1 MSEQIPEHRPSAV
14 VAAWESQKAHA
25 RPHLV
30 KPTGSMHRSNEMP
43 TPGKDGPQVDNGVS
57 LCKHAWRQIVKGG
70 ACDSPDR
77 RETCQVEAGL
87 YELSVGPKRLIHAT

>member
-30 KPTGSMHRSNEMP
+30 KPTGSMHRSNEAP

-57 LCKHAWRQIVKGG
+57 LCKHAWRQIVKVAHVIHRTGEKL
-70 ACDSPDR
+70 ARWRLVFTNYPWDR
-77 RETCQVEAGL
+77 ND
-87 YELSVGPKRLIHAT
+87 